1 VFTEKIEKMLEKFL
15 NRSSWILFC
24 CLRLEEKKNC
34 LEKLAK
40 CYIIVTLFIFSF
52 HKNIKMPSKRKKS
65 HNLKQPADPLGKK
78 KFHSTPLSGLM
89 LFFFSIQMT
98 SCERTCIWPSMPSQP
113 TS

>member
-1 VFTEKIEKMLEKFL
+1 MPVQNSVPQPLAHPVKKRKTDRTLHFLTRIAEKVFTEKIEKMLEKFL

-34 LEKLAK
+34 LEKFAK

-65 HNLKQPADPLGKK
+65 HNLKQPADPLGK
-78 KFHSTPLSGLM
+78 
-89 LFFFSIQMT
+89 
-98 SCERTCIWPSMPSQP
+98 
-113 TS
+113 